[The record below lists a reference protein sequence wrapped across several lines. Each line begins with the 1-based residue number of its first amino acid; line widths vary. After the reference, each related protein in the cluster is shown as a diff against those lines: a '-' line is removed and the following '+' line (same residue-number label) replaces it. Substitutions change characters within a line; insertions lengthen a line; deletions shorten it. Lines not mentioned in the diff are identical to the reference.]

1 MKDVNFL
8 LGSKRLPRS
17 FVLGRESAAAGRERL
32 AWAGCHICHHYKHGQ
47 MMMISPF
54 CFWFFSVSR
63 DAHPAV
69 FTTKFIQ
76 LICPLSFLAFLQRFL
91 PLPSCWGLLCAHCY
105 FQPSLF
111 LEMLTAFQSP
121 VVCHCLPPALLFS
134 SFFPHTMASRTARGG
149 GKAGGQKQA
158 VTGGS
163 LSGSLLIG
171 TGSFL
176 SS

>member
-1 MKDVNFL
+1 MSIFL

-17 FVLGRESAAAGRERL
+17 FVLGRESAAAGRQCL

-76 LICPLSFLAFLQRFL
+76 LICPLSFFLTALLTFIKLVGSSLCPLLLSAL
-91 PLPSCWGLLCAHCY
+91 PVPGGADNFPVPGGVLLSSSC
-105 FQPSLF
+105 
-111 LEMLTAFQSP
+111 TAFQL
-121 VVCHCLPPALLFS
+121 VFPAQCGIL
-134 SFFPHTMASRTARGG
+134 HRARQGQGG
-149 GKAGGQKQA
+149 GRKAGRGRGLFMW
-158 VTGGS
+158 VTS
-163 LSGSLLIG
+163 HRYRLLP
-171 TGSFL
+171 L
-176 SS
+176 LL